1 MISFRTLV
9 KTLVGAPRSLDDEQ
23 RAELEWLR
31 QENALLR
38 EEVRRKR
45 LPAAPF
51 PSIPRD
57 AGIKGLC
64 ELTNPARYLSPDWF
78 ALHMDLERYAMDKH
92 CFQTFNGAIYRKGWE
107 WTHCL
112 FGLRELGMLKPDHRA
127 IGVGAGRECVI
138 YYLADHIA
146 HVTATDL
153 YDQADW
159 VDDGG
164 KEASLTLVERSKAHT
179 PATVDF
185 SKITFET
192 RDGTSLGYSDDT
204 FDFAWSL
211 SSIEHF
217 GGHEA
222 ALRALREMGRV
233 VKPGGIVAVATEL
246 LLLEEHRHPEYFTRS
261 QLMRDLVEPA
271 AAQLELVDDV
281 NFDTLTYEYLA
292 DGVVMPAGRDRK
304 RRHVVLNDGDIQWTS
319 IMLFFRKRELRRSP

>member
-1 MISFRTLV
+1 MISLRKLV
-9 KTLVGAPRSLDDEQ
+9 QRIGGAPPGLGDEHK
-23 RAELEWLR
+23 AELEWLR

-38 EEVRRKR
+38 EEVRRKQ
-45 LPAAPF
+45 LPATPF
-51 PSIPRD
+51 PVTSGG
-57 AGIKGLC
+57 ASIKGLC
-64 ELTNPARYLSPDWF
+64 ELANPARYLSPDWF
-78 ALHMDLERYAMDKH
+78 ELHKDLERYAMDKH
-92 CFQTFNGAIYRKGWE
+92 CFQTFNGAVYRKGWE

-112 FGLRELGMLKPDHRA
+112 FGLRELGMLKPEHRA
-127 IGVGAGRECVI
+127 VGVGAGRECVI

-164 KEASLTLVERSKAHT
+164 KEASLSLVERSKRHT

-192 RDGTSLGYSDDT
+192 CDGTNLGYSDDT

-222 ALRALREMGRV
+222 ASRALLEMGRI

-261 QLMRDLVEPA
+261 QLLKDLVDPA
-271 AAQLELVDDV
+271 AAQLELVSDV

-292 DGVVMPAGRDRK
+292 DSVVMPACIDRK

-319 IMLFFRKRELRRSP
+319 VMLFFRKRERVK